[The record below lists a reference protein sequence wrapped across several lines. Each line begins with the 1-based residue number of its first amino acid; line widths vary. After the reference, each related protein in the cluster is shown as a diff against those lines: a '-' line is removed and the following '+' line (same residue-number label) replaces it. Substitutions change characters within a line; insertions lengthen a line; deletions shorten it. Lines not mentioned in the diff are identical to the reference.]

1 MVEET
6 VVDNPPVFSQDSYIF
21 QLAENVEDNYV
32 IGSLGVT
39 DESEWRL
46 ILLREAIPFLFLLYN
61 HTFLLPKV
69 ISNCYI

>member
-1 MVEET
+1 MSFFFIIQIEVTDPEETASATIFVMVEET

-39 DESEWRL
+39 DESE
-46 ILLREAIPFLFLLYN
+46 
-61 HTFLLPKV
+61 
-69 ISNCYI
+69 